1 MRRYQKLSLAKLIA
15 IPLLAFVFFSDF
27 AIAQNYDS
35 SSEISSPNLNIS
47 DEYKI
52 GGFAVGT
59 QAYTFNRFSV
69 MEAIEKTAAAGGRV
83 IELYPGHRFS
93 PEDDRPFNHESSDEM
108 IQEVLAKLNEHN
120 MKVVNFG
127 VVALPDAETARS
139 VFEFAQRLGV
149 PAITSNPNTHEE
161 MDFIEVLVKEFDI
174 AMAIHNHP
182 KPEGE
187 SDYRIWD
194 PEHVLN
200 LVKDRDHRLGSCA
213 DTGHWIRS
221 GINPVDALKVLEGRV
236 ISLHLK
242 DVDVFQR
249 DAVDVIFGTGVGD
262 VSGVLSELKRQN
274 FAGHISIEYESNWYE
289 SVPEVAQNVGFIR
302 GWAEQSK

>member
-1 MRRYQKLSLAKLIA
+1 MLRIKIVSLTKFILLSILS
-15 IPLLAFVFFSDF
+15 VFMFSDF
-27 AIAQNYDS
+27 VSAQNYDTS
-35 SSEISSPNLNIS
+35 SVITSPDLNIS
-47 DEYKI
+47 DDYKI

-69 MEAIEKTAAAGGRV
+69 MEAIEKTAAAGGKI

-93 PEDDRPFNHESSDEM
+93 AEDDTPFNHHASDEM
-108 IQEVLAKLNEHN
+108 IEQVLSKLDEHN

-127 VVALPDAETARS
+127 VVALPDAETARE
-139 VFEFAQRLGV
+139 VFEFAKRLGV

-161 MDFIEVLVKEFDI
+161 MDFIEELVKEFDI
-174 AMAIHNHP
+174 MMAIHNHP

-194 PEHVLN
+194 PEHVLD
-200 LVKDRDHRLGSCA
+200 LVRGRDYRLGSCA
-213 DTGHWIRS
+213 DTGHWVRS
-221 GINPVDALKVLEGRV
+221 GIQPVDALRVLEGRI

-242 DVDVFQR
+242 DVDTFGR
-249 DAVDVIFGTGVGD
+249 DAEDVIFGTGVGN
-262 VSGVLSELKRQN
+262 VSGILDELKRQN

-289 SVPEVAQNVGFIR
+289 SVPDVAQNVGFIR
-302 GWAEQSK
+302 GWAER